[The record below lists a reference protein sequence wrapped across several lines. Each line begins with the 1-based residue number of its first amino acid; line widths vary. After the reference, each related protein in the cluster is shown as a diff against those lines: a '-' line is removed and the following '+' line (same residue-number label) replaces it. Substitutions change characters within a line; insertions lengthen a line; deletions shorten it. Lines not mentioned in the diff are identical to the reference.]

1 MPVVRADLRNLLLA
15 AGASEEDIARAEREG
30 WLPLLTLDRLVN
42 PGHPIHD
49 GAEVA
54 AIIGYDEERL
64 RRLWRAFG
72 FPDVPEGL
80 AVFSDTDVEAARR
93 LLGGGLARGS
103 DFATLLRQVRVISA
117 SMARIAAVVA
127 EHYGDAVQEQRARGA
142 DEETIATALVESF
155 DADELAAL
163 IVYSARIHLRAALWL
178 RLARDAAPDLLVGI
192 GFADLAGYTTLSA
205 ELDSDRLAEF
215 VARWEEVVY
224 DTAAEHGGRVV
235 KTIGDEAMF
244 VGLAAVVARIAVAL
258 RDAAREHELPPVR
271 VGLAAGRVV
280 ARDGDFY
287 GPVVN
292 LASRLTEVVP
302 PGAIYASD
310 ALRRELADDPS
321 FTWTAVGP
329 LDLRS
334 IGPVEVFALET
345 GPDQEKETQAKPTG
359 GDEGEADRM
368 GGVAGVDQ

>member
-1 MPVVRADLRNLLLA
+1 MPLVRADLRTLLLA

-30 WLPLLTLDRLVN
+30 WLPLLTLDRLVL
-42 PGHPIHD
+42 PGRPTHD
-49 GAEVA
+49 VAEMA
-54 AIIGYDEERL
+54 AITGYDEERL
-64 RRLWRAFG
+64 RRLWRAVG

-80 AVFSDTDVEAARR
+80 AVFSDADVEAARR
-93 LLGGGLARGS
+93 LLGGGLARDS

-117 SMARIAAVVA
+117 SMARIAAVLA
-127 EHYGDAVQEQRARGA
+127 EHYGDLVHEQRAQGT
-142 DEETIATALVESF
+142 DEETIAISLVESF
-155 DADELAAL
+155 DPDELSAL
-163 IVYSARIHLRAALWL
+163 IVYSARLHLRAALWR

-215 VARWEEVVY
+215 VAQWEEVVY

-244 VGLAAVVARIAVAL
+244 VGLAATAARIAIAL
-258 RDAAREHELPPVR
+258 RDAAREHGLPPVR
-271 VGLAAGRVV
+271 VGLAAGMVI

-302 PGAIYASD
+302 PGEIYASD
-310 ALRRELADDPS
+310 ALHTELAGDPS
-321 FTWTAVGP
+321 FTWTPVGP

-334 IGPVEVFALET
+334 IGPVEAFKLET
-345 GPDQEKETQAKPTG
+345 G
-359 GDEGEADRM
+359 
-368 GGVAGVDQ
+368 VDQSRR

>member
-15 AGASEEDIARAEREG
+15 AGASEEDIARAERDG

-42 PGHPIHD
+42 PGRPIHD

-54 AIIGYDEERL
+54 AITGYDEERL

-127 EHYGDAVQEQRARGA
+127 EHYGDAVHEQRARGV
-142 DEETIATALVESF
+142 DEETIATSLVESF

-244 VGLAAVVARIAVAL
+244 VGLSAVVARIAVAL
-258 RDAAREHELPPVR
+258 RDAAREHGLPAVR
-271 VGLAAGRVV
+271 VGLAAGMVV

-302 PGAIYASD
+302 PGEIYASG

-334 IGPVEVFALET
+334 IGSVEAYRLET
-345 GPDQEKETQAKPTG
+345 G
-359 GDEGEADRM
+359 
-368 GGVAGVDQ
+368 VDQ